1 MTSDHNTHQHRF
13 MTSGTYDVIQRVRW
27 VWLAVLILLL
37 PGGCQ
42 NSDSSMPTETIGK
55 LRNRPQLVVTSYPL
69 LSLAELLVDGSADI
83 TCIDSESTSSRDG
96 LPSPDELASLQAA
109 DAILLNGAGY
119 EPWRQIVTLPNSR
132 VTDTSLGY
140 LDQIITTSHDLT
152 HQHGPEGDQTG
163 RTAVPTT
170 WLDPELLAA
179 QFRQVEDCISRLLP
193 DQETQ
198 IVARAA
204 DVAAEFERLDQQLQ
218 TLATATEQPTTAF
231 AGSPKS
237 GYLTRRLEWQ
247 VHDLNWPDEP
257 LSASQLKQLTQQIDT
272 IQPQMLLLSHRR
284 PDIAEIT
291 SVSSAPVVLIDFC
304 EQKVSSASLIE
315 RMNGNLTRIAE
326 CLQSEQKRGKSD
338 R

>member
-1 MTSDHNTHQHRF
+1 M
-13 MTSGTYDVIQRVRW
+13 IQRVRW

-37 PGGCQ
+37 SGGCQ
-42 NSDSSMPTETIGK
+42 NSDSSMPTSETGK
-55 LRNRPQLVVTSYPL
+55 LSQRPQLVVTSYPL
-69 LSLAELLVDGSADI
+69 LSMAELLVDGSADI
-83 TCIDSESTSSRDG
+83 MWIVSESTSSRDG
-96 LPSPDELASLQAA
+96 VPSPDELASLQAA
-109 DAILLNGAGY
+109 DAVLLNGAGY

-163 RTAVPTT
+163 RTGVPTT

-179 QFRQVEDCISRLLP
+179 QFRQVEDCIRKLLP

-204 DVAAEFERLDQQLQ
+204 DMAAEFERLDQQLQ
-218 TLATATEQPTTAF
+218 ALSAATATEQPTTALVD
-231 AGSPKS
+231 SPKS

-257 LSASQLKQLTQQIDT
+257 LSASQLKQLTQQIDA
-272 IQPQMLLLSHRR
+272 IQPQILLLSHRR

-291 SVSSAPVVLIDFC
+291 GVSSAPVVLIDFC

-326 CLQSEQKRGKSD
+326 GLRSAQKRGKSD